1 MTATVVRC
9 MVIEGRVQGVG
20 FRHTLADEARALGL
34 RGWVRNRG
42 DGAVEAIVAGPAEAV
57 DAIIAWAHKGPPSA
71 RVSAVS
77 VAPAAGEFAD
87 FEIAPTI

>member
-20 FRHTLADEARALGL
+20 FRYTLAEEARALGL
-34 RGWVRNRG
+34 RGWVRNRR
-42 DGAVEAIVAGPAEAV
+42 DGTVEAIVAGPAEAV
-57 DAIIAWAHKGPPSA
+57 DAIIAWAHKGPSSA

-77 VAPAAGEFAD
+77 VALAAGEFAE